1 MAGASILLASLAALA
16 YWVLSKRP
24 CESQIATVES
34 LRALNYAQ
42 MEYEQTHPDSGYAP
56 TLAELRA
63 ETLIDEILATGTA
76 HEYEFAL
83 TSGARESSGRILTY
97 TVLAEPSFH
106 FARCPSLFTD
116 ETGVIRFTRER
127 RQATATDPPLQ

>member
-24 CESQIATVES
+24 CESETGAVDS

-42 MEYEQTHPDSGYAP
+42 MEYEQTHPESGYAP

-63 ETLIDEILATGTA
+63 ETLIDEVLATGTA
-76 HEYEFAL
+76 HEYGFAL
-83 TSGARESSGRILTY
+83 TSGPRQSAGRIVAY

-106 FARCPSLFTD
+106 FARCPSFFTD
-116 ETGVIRFTRER
+116 ETGVIRFTRENR
-127 RQATATDPPLQ
+127 AATVADSPLQ